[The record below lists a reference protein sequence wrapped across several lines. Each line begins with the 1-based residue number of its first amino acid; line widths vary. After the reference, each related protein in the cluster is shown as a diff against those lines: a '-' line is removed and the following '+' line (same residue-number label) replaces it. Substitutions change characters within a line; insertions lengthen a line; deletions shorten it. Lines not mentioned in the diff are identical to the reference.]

1 MPDHGLLAL
10 FLVGLLGGGH
20 CVGMCGGIVSALAL
34 GATGKDSTSGGDAGQ
49 KLPPHR
55 QPIGFAPA
63 AAGSF
68 SVLPLHLAYNA
79 GRISSYVLAGA
90 IAGALGGASLVL
102 AGQLPLR
109 LVLAALASLMLIA
122 LGAHLAGISSV
133 LTSVERLGQ
142 SLWRRI
148 SPLTRRFLP
157 VRSVA
162 QAFPLGLLWGWL
174 PCGLVYSALVT
185 SLGSG
190 SAVNGAL
197 SMLAFGLGTLPNLLL
212 AGLLAAR
219 LRHWLSQR
227 SVRVAAGLVVAGFG
241 ISGLLGVWRLW
252 PAL

>member
-34 GATGKDSTSGGDAGQ
+34 GATGKGATVEGGSAVQ
-49 KLPPHR
+49 SHSR
-55 QPIGFAPA
+55 PIGFAPPSSA
-63 AAGSF
+63 PF
-68 SVLPLHLAYNA
+68 SALPLHLAYNA

-109 LVLAALASLMLIA
+109 LVLSALASLMLIA
-122 LGAHLAGISSV
+122 LGAHLVGISSV

-142 SLWRRI
+142 SLWQRI

-227 SVRVAAGLVVAGFG
+227 SVRVVAGLVVAGFG
-241 ISGLLGVWRLW
+241 VSGLLGVWRLW
-252 PAL
+252 PAH